1 MHTMAHPL
9 QYTAQTRESSSSS
22 TTTTT
27 GSGSGS
33 GLESGEVKSVRGQ
46 EGGTEKDT
54 EAQVVP
60 VQTRTTA
67 SSTEPTE
74 KDDLPQLHFTFRWS
88 SVLSYIAFLIFCNLL
103 IPCLLFYL
111 LRNFTS
117 MTEKEVIGISS
128 AALGLSSCFDAPFRL
143 YRLARYRFYYGPLG
157 SDTWWHLDF
166 VMWTYTF
173 ALFVFAPPSAI
184 APAIPLYLNQP
195 TNQHPPSNF
204 FLMSTPLLV
213 LPIGIVFF
221 YSLLEPILPVRCSSE
236 PSGNPMKPAVF
247 YVVKDVGSVDF
258 KLGRGWRGV
267 MHDRYRVSPSFRS
280 LMRLL
285 TLYWT
290 LSTLVYTGVIAAVTW
305 ASPLQFAFGWVLG
318 QFFLWAGV
326 SALGCVWITRRGLRR
341 EWIWFEAGGRG
352 EVGRVRE
359 MREVEK
365 RDGGS
370 EKCKGRERV
379 VRGDGEKN

>member
-1 MHTMAHPL
+1 MAHPL
-9 QYTAQTRESSSSS
+9 QHTAQTRESSSSS

-33 GLESGEVKSVRGQ
+33 GLESGEVKSARGQ

-74 KDDLPQLHFTFRWS
+74 KDDLPQLHFSFRWS

-117 MTEKEVIGISS
+117 MTEKG
-128 AALGLSSCFDAPFRL
+128 L
-143 YRLARYRFYYGPLG
+143 YRLVRYRFYYGPLG

-173 ALFVFAPPSAI
+173 ALFVFAFPLAI
-184 APAIPLYLNQP
+184 APAIPLY
-195 TNQHPPSNF
+195 NF

-247 YVVKDVGSVDF
+247 YVVEDVGSVDF
-258 KLGRGWRGV
+258 KLGRAWRGV
-267 MHDRYRVSPSFRS
+267 MHDRYRVSPPFRS

-290 LSTLVYTGVIAAVTW
+290 LSTLVYTGITAAVTW

-326 SALGCVWITRRGLRR
+326 SALGCVWITRRELRR
-341 EWIWFEAGGRG
+341 ERVWFEEGEGRRLGGLGRCGRLRRGRG
-352 EVGRVRE
+352 KAAS
-359 MREVEK
+359 M
-365 RDGGS
+365 
-370 EKCKGRERV
+370 KGVADETAHFNE
-379 VRGDGEKN
+379 GLLTTH